1 MQRSFRLLEYNIY
14 DDVGPTDETFNPYED
29 NKDFM
34 IQMFGLNEKGETAA
48 IYVEGFQPFFY
59 LQVYDNWTD
68 IHRLNFINHL
78 KNKMGTYYENSIVIS
93 KLIKRKTLY
102 KFDAGK
108 EYNFILIKFKNTG
121 AFNKAKKLW
130 FIDTNIKG
138 VFNRKLKTEGYEF
151 EGEYIK
157 IYESHIPPLL
167 RFFHIKDI
175 SPSGWVALQTN
186 KYLENK
192 IKSTTCT
199 YEFTINY
206 KHIISLPNKETQV
219 PYKICSYDIEASS
232 SHGDFPIPIKN
243 YKKLGTNIVDIWL
256 KNRSQWL
263 ETNMTKNEY
272 RREIKQMIISAFNY
286 GKYKKIDIVYTKTKV
301 TEEELD
307 ILFDVWI
314 KIVPAAEKF
323 SNYIEN
329 EEIEDNQAELIEYHD
344 VEDEIPIE
352 ANGYEKVYYTKKEKI
367 KVYNNKEGDI
377 IDLLNDENCTR
388 DTKILE
394 LTRTLD
400 KIFPSIKGDTV
411 TFIGSRFRKY
421 GEKEEY
427 LNHCIVLKGCS
438 IPNNVKY
445 VTIESYNTEQEVLL
459 AWTKLIQKEDPDIVL
474 CYNGNGFDYDFMDKR
489 AQELDCRKKFLMLSR
504 NIKEVC
510 LNKDWKTKKEDIEKS
525 KIIIASGEHNL
536 RFIKMN
542 GRLQIDLY
550 NYFRRE
556 YQLSSY
562 KLDYISGYFISDIVK
577 SIKHIDNST
586 IITTKNLKGLDVGS
600 YINFEERSYSIDYYK
615 EGKKFEVKEINLLN
629 NSIRIDGIENLNM
642 NKDVKWCLAKDDV
655 DHKQIFKLA
664 KGSDDDRAII
674 AKYCINDCGNVLDI
688 FLKNDILT
696 SYIEMSKLCSIP
708 INYLVMRGQ
717 GIKLTSY
724 VSLKCRQKNTLIPVI
739 EKVLEDDGFEGA
751 TVLEPKCDLYLDDP
765 VACVDYSSLY
775 PSSMISEN
783 LSQDSKVWT
792 KEYDLS
798 NNLIEEKGEQ
808 NEKGEYIYD
817 NLKEYKYV
825 DIEYDTYKWAR
836 KSPSAAATKIKIG
849 YKICRFA
856 QFPNEEKGILPSIL
870 EELLAARKA
879 TKKLAAQA
887 ITDNDMFRYNIYD
900 KRQKAIKIT
909 GNSLYGQTGAKTSSI
924 YEKDVAA
931 CTTATG
937 RKLLHYAKSVIET
950 VYKNKICNLKDG
962 TQVRTNA
969 EYVYGDTD
977 SVFFKFNLTD
987 LSGNKIIGK
996 EALKITIELA
1006 QEAGKLATQFLKKPH
1021 DLEYEKTFLPFILL
1035 SKKRYVGILYE
1046 FDYMIGKLKSMG
1058 LVLKRRDNA
1067 NIVKDI
1073 YGAIINILMKGG
1085 NVEQAIEF
1093 VRECLDNII
1102 NGKYPIEK
1110 LIVTKSLRSHYKN
1123 PQQIAHNVLA
1133 ERITERDPGNKP
1145 SSGDRIP
1152 YVFIEISN
1160 KKALQGEK
1168 IELPSYVLEQGLK
1181 INYGFYITN
1190 QIMKPLQQLF
1200 ALVLEKI
1207 KAFKQKKGHT
1217 LHKWYKELEQLKE
1230 KWPNEEKYRKKVE
1243 ELRCKEIKALI
1254 FDEYLNR
1261 LK

>member
-1 MQRSFRLLEYNIY
+1 MQRSFRLLEYNTY
-14 DDVGPTDETFNPYED
+14 DDVGEQDENFNPYQD
-29 NKDFM
+29 NKEFI

-48 IYVEGFQPFFY
+48 IYVEGFKPFFY
-59 LQVYDNWTD
+59 LQVGDSWTD
-68 IHRLNFINHL
+68 SDRLNFINHL
-78 KNKMGTYYENSIVIS
+78 KNKMGTYYENSIVTS

-108 EYNFILIKFKNTG
+108 EYNFILIKFNNTG

-130 FIDTNIKG
+130 FIDSNIKG
-138 VFNRKLKTEGYEF
+138 VFNRKLKENGYEF

-167 RFFHIKDI
+167 RYFHIKNI
-175 SPSGWVALQTN
+175 SPSGWIALQAN

-192 IKSTTCT
+192 TKSTSCT

-232 SHGDFPIPIKN
+232 SHGDFPLPIKN

-256 KNRSQWL
+256 KNKSIWEDSNNSKKDYEKEL
-263 ETNMTKNEY
+263 KSM
-272 RREIKQMIISAFNY
+272 IKSAFNY
-286 GKYKKIDIVYTKTKV
+286 EKYKNIELVYPKSQVTEDQIDI
-301 TEEELD
+301 
-307 ILFDVWI
+307 IFNQWI
-314 KIVPAAEKF
+314 KILPAAEKF
-323 SNYIEN
+323 SDYIEN
-329 EEIEDNQAELIEYHD
+329 EELENNQADLIEDHD
-344 VEDEIPIE
+344 VENEIQIE

-367 KVYNNKEGDI
+367 KAYTNEDGDI
-377 IDLLNDENCTR
+377 IDLLNDDKCSR
-388 DTKILE
+388 DTKIQE
-394 LTRTLD
+394 LTRTLS
-400 KIFPSIKGDTV
+400 KMFPPLKGDIV

-421 GEKEEY
+421 GENEEY

-438 IPNNVKY
+438 IPKNVKN
-445 VTIESYNTEQEVLL
+445 VVIESYNTEREVLL
-459 AWTKLIQKEDPDIVL
+459 AWTRLMQKEDPDIVL
-474 CYNGNGFDYDFMDKR
+474 GYNVNGFDYDFMDKR

-510 LNKDWKTKKEDIEKS
+510 LNKDWKTGKEDIEKS

-562 KLDYISGYFISDIVK
+562 KLDYVSGYFISDSVK
-577 SIKHIDNST
+577 QIEHVDNST
-586 IITTKNLKGLDVGS
+586 IIYTKNLKGLDVGS
-600 YINFEERSYSIDYYK
+600 YINFEETSHSIDYYK
-615 EGKKFEVKEINLLN
+615 NGKKFEVKSIDYSN
-629 NSIRIDGIENLNM
+629 NSIIIDGIEKLNM
-642 NKDVKWCLAKDDV
+642 NKKVKWCLAKDDV
-655 DHKQIFKLA
+655 DPKQIFKLA
-664 KGSDDDRAII
+664 QGSDDDRAVI

-696 SYIEMSKLCSIP
+696 SYIEMSKLCSVP
-708 INYLVMRGQ
+708 KSFLVMRGQ

-724 VSLKCRQKNTLIPVI
+724 VSLKCREKNTLVPVI
-739 EKVLEDDGFEGA
+739 EKLLEDDGFEGA
-751 TVLEPKCDLYLDDP
+751 IVLSPKCDLYLEDP
-765 VACVDYSSLY
+765 IACVDYSSLY

-783 LSQDSKVWT
+783 ISHDSKVWT

-798 NNLIEEKGEQ
+798 NNLIEEKGEKNEQ
-808 NEKGEYIYD
+808 NEYIYD
-817 NLKEYKYV
+817 NLPEYEYV
-825 DIEYDTYKWAR
+825 DIQYDTYQWSR
-836 KSPSAAATKIKIG
+836 KTPSAAATKTKVG

-856 QFPNEEKGILPSIL
+856 QFLDNTKGILPTIL

-879 TKKLAAQA
+879 TKKLMAKALA
-887 ITDNDMFRYNIYD
+887 EGDMFMYNIYD
-900 KRQKAIKIT
+900 KRQLAIKIT
-909 GNSLYGQTGAKTSSI
+909 ANSLYGQTGAKTSSI

-937 RKLLHYAKSVIET
+937 RKLLYYAKSVIEAA
-950 VYKNKICNLKDG
+950 YKDKICVLKDG
-962 TQVRTNA
+962 TKVKTNA

-987 LSGNKIIGK
+987 LSGNKIVGK

-1006 QEAGKLATQFLKKPH
+1006 QEAGQLATKFLKYPH
-1021 DLEYEKTFLPFILL
+1021 DLEYEKTFLPFALL
-1035 SKKRYVGILYE
+1035 SKKRYVGMLYE
-1046 FDYMIGKLKSMG
+1046 FDHMVGKLKSMG

-1067 NIVKDI
+1067 DIVKDI
-1073 YGAIINILMKGG
+1073 YGELINILMKGG
-1085 NVEQAIEF
+1085 NVEQGITF
-1093 VRECLDNII
+1093 VRDCLENII
-1102 NGKYPIEK
+1102 NEKYPIEK
-1110 LIVTKSLRSHYKN
+1110 LVVTKSLRSHYKN

-1133 ERITERDPGNKP
+1133 ERIGDRDPGNKP
-1145 SSGDRIP
+1145 TSGDRIP
-1152 YVFIEISN
+1152 YVFIETDK

-1168 IELPSYVLEQGLK
+1168 IELPSYVLEHQLK

-1207 KAFKQKKGHT
+1207 KAFRDKKGHT
-1217 LHKWYKELEQLKE
+1217 LHKWKRELEQLKE
-1230 KWPNEEKYRKKVE
+1230 KWPDEEKCRKKVE
-1243 ELRCKEIKALI
+1243 ELRCKEIKVLI